1 MSTLKVNKLRDT
13 AGSADAITLDPNG
26 GAVLAGV
33 TTVTSVKVGAAVTI
47 SESGIEASGIGITC
61 ANINGA
67 QIGGRRNL
75 IINGDMRIA
84 QRATS
89 STTSGYQTV
98 DRWYGYAND
107 IGSITATWSQGTL
120 TSSDTPYSSGFRH
133 YHRVTLSSA
142 GTANAGS
149 QVSTQTRIEA
159 QDISTS
165 GWNYTSSTSFL
176 TASCWVRA
184 STGQTFYLRVTSEDG
199 TKQNIP
205 FAFTVADNTWTKV
218 TWTLPGNSNVQF
230 DNDNGEG
237 LRFYLVPWH
246 GTNYTSSDTANNTWA
261 AYASGTR
268 VPDMASTWL
277 TAGASTFDYT
287 GVQLEV
293 GSQATPFEHR
303 SFGEELGLCQR
314 YYYKHVDGNTKTV
327 TENGTHYTGAYIFA
341 SFTAPTAM
349 RTAPSVEVAT
359 GSAYYVTHSNGQQT
373 QTFSGT
379 GVSSSYNT
387 ENYLSIQTDEG
398 GGTQGHATIWRTN
411 NASARIAY
419 SAEL

>member
-1 MSTLKVNKLRDT
+1 MSTLKVDGIRSN
-13 AGSADAITLDPNG
+13 SASSDAITL
-26 GAVLAGV
+26 
-33 TTVTSVKVGAAVTI
+33 
-47 SESGIEASGIGITC
+47 ASDGTCTANIT
-61 ANINGA
+61 NNLSNRNLVINGA
-67 QIGGRRNL
+67 MQV
-75 IINGDMRIA
+75 A
-84 QRATS
+84 QRGTS
-89 STTSGYQTV
+89 STSNGYQTV

-120 TSSDTPYSSGFRH
+120 TSSDTPYSSGFRN
-133 YHRVTLSSA
+133 YHRVTLSAA

-165 GWNYTSSTSFL
+165 GWNYTSSSSFL

-184 STGQTFYLRVTSEDG
+184 STGQTFYLRITSEDG

-218 TWTLPGNSNVQF
+218 TWTLPGNSNSQF

-237 LRFYLVPWH
+237 LRFYLIPWH
-246 GTNYTSSDTANNTWA
+246 GTTYTSSDTANNTWA

-293 GSQATPFEHR
+293 GSVATDFEHR
-303 SFGEELGLCQR
+303 SYGDELARCQR
-314 YYYKHVDGNTKTV
+314 YYQVLAEPAADNVICFGGYVVNEFVGVAFFPQEMRTTPTLVVSDFTNAFRVYGDDGNVNPSTLT
-327 TENGTHYTGAYIFA
+327 TDTGMNTTRAFFIRA
-341 SFTAPTAM
+341 
-349 RTAPSVEVAT
+349 AT
-359 GSAYYVTHSNGQQT
+359 GGTDVGDAHLRVLSAD
-373 QTFSGT
+373 SG
-379 GVSSSYNT
+379 VY
-387 ENYLSIQTDEG
+387 
-398 GGTQGHATIWRTN
+398 ATI
-411 NASARIAY
+411 AV